1 MSGSIISLPGGEESM
16 AEKLFN
22 TEKRIKLG
30 IWGLGRGAHFY
41 KMCKAVHIDVT
52 AGCDFNPVLR
62 RTFQDNIPDA
72 FVTDDVNELLAQ
84 DIDAVLLA
92 TYCPDHGP
100 HAVKCINAGK
110 HVLSE
115 VTAFDTPADGVKLI
129 EAVESNDLVYNLAE
143 NYPFTKER
151 LYLADLWKKGVFGD
165 LIYAENEYNHDS
177 RRPLSFKYLN
187 KEPVQPGWS
196 LHAWRS
202 WKHQHFYSTHSLGPL
217 MHITGG
223 RPVRVVSLP
232 GKNSMAANVS
242 QTKSAGIST
251 VAPSLINLDN
261 GGIVRNF
268 MGSTTHDT
276 HQLRIWGT
284 KAAAEFNKDLE
295 LFLGA
300 EGKAGGYLVK
310 AEWPEHGGLAE
321 KMGHG
326 GGDFWVLYYF
336 AREILTGEKAFWNV
350 YRAADVTLAGIFAYR
365 SAVNKGLSFDIPD
378 FRKPEMR
385 EAFRNDTETQNP
397 YDWEGGP
404 FPKDADK
411 EALGDFTL
419 TMSQLIDT
427 YATGARAAVDLLA
440 VADSLVDREKAVET
454 LQRFIDNYEGMKRC
468 FHRAEEIIAM
478 YPDSDGAL
486 MLSEMLAVAESKKT
500 ADHTFFNT
508 VKSAIEQLK

>member
-1 MSGSIISLPGGEESM
+1 MTDN
-16 AEKLFN
+16 LFN
-22 TEKRIKLG
+22 TENRIKLG

-41 KMCKAVHIDVT
+41 KMCRAVNIDVT

-62 RTFQDNIPDA
+62 QTFQKNIPGA
-72 FVTDDVNELLAQ
+72 FVTDDIDELLAR

-100 HAVKCINAGK
+100 HAVKCLEAGK

-129 EAVESNDLVYNLAE
+129 EAVESNNLVYNLAE

-151 LYLADLWKKGVFGD
+151 LYLADLWKKGFFGD

-187 KEPVQPGWS
+187 GDPVQPGWS

-223 RPVRVVSLP
+223 RPLRVVSLP
-232 GKNSMAANVS
+232 GRNSMAANVS
-242 QTKSAGIST
+242 QMKSSGIST
-251 VAPSLINLDN
+251 VAPSLITFDN

-284 KAAAEFNKDLE
+284 KAAAEYNKELE

-300 EGKAGGYLVK
+300 EGKAEGFAVR
-310 AEWPEHGGLAE
+310 ADWPEHGELAE
-321 KMGHG
+321 AMGHG

-336 AREILTGEKAFWNV
+336 AREILTGKKAFWDI

-365 SAVNKGLSFDIPD
+365 SAVGGGVSFDIPD
-378 FRKPEMR
+378 LRTRDGR
-385 EAFRNDTETQNP
+385 EQYRNDHETQKP
-397 YDWEGGP
+397 YHWQDGP
-404 FPKDADK
+404 FPEDADRNELK
-411 EALGDFTL
+411 DFTSI
-419 TMSQLIDT
+419 MSQLIDT
-427 YATGARAAVDLLA
+427 YATGARAAVDLLD
-440 VADSLVDREKAVET
+440 VCDSLVEPEKALITLKQFVE
-454 LQRFIDNYEGMKRC
+454 NYEAMKGC
-468 FHRAEEIIAM
+468 FKRAGEIIKK
-478 YPDSDGAL
+478 YPDSDGAR
-486 MLSEMLAVAESKKT
+486 MLSEMLEAAEAEKTAGSGFLDRVKKT
-500 ADHTFFNT
+500 
-508 VKSAIEQLK
+508 IETLEKKKG